1 MTLTDELGPPSGP
14 RTVVVV
20 VGGPIAAAG
29 VRRLCDHVRALL
41 ERGDAQVVTCDLGG
55 FDTPD
60 LGIVDAL
67 ARPQLTA
74 RRVGGRIRVRTAGAE
89 VLLLLI
95 LAGLADVVPACVG
108 LGAGV
113 GGEPEAGEH
122 CRVQE
127 VVDVADPPG

>member
-1 MTLTDELGPPSGP
+1 MSHTGPSGLPSHPPEEVRFVTLTDELWPPSGP

-20 VGGPIAAAG
+20 VRGPIAAAG

-67 ARPQLTA
+67 ARLQLTA

-89 VLLLLI
+89 VAA
-95 LAGLADVVPACVG
+95 LAHSGR
-108 LGAGV
+108 AG
-113 GGEPEAGEH
+113 
-122 CRVQE
+122 
-127 VVDVADPPG
+127 